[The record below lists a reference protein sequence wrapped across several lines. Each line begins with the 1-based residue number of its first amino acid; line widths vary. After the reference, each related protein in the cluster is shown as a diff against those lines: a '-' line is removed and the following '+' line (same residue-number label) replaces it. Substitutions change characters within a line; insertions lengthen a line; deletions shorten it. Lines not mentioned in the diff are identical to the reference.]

1 MLTMNFMEN
10 TIEKVCGDF
19 SPPPMNL
26 GVVWETSVGRV
37 LKRRWNSLEPNT
49 ALNLLVQH
57 LRTNVIVVPQTRVAR
72 GPGQPLPLGACAL
85 PAGLR
90 VPRVCPQKGPG
101 DPQLLFISDI
111 DDHAC
116 TAEFTSASE

>member
-1 MLTMNFMEN
+1 M
-10 TIEKVCGDF
+10 GDECREGTKEEVELF
-19 SPPPMNL
+19 RAKHS
-26 GVVWETSVGRV
+26 
-37 LKRRWNSLEPNT
+37 LKSART
-49 ALNLLVQH
+49 ASTDKRN
-57 LRTNVIVVPQTRVAR
+57 RCASDSGVAR

-90 VPRVCPQKGPG
+90 VPRVCPQQGPG